1 MSILN
6 VQEIKERF
14 AEPFAAADLEWR
26 LQWTNEDF
34 TSGRAV
40 PYVTNRAIQNRL
52 DEVVGPQNWKNE
64 FRPWHDDPKSR
75 KSSQLC
81 GISIYFEDRKEW
93 VCKWDGAED
102 SDVESVKGGLS
113 DSMKRCAVQWGIGRI
128 LYSLDAVF
136 VEVEKK
142 GKSVL
147 IKDSERAKLDR
158 RYLDMLAKLGK
169 RPAAPI
175 GEQSTLT
182 PRNTGAG
189 PAGEQK
195 PTAAQPQPKPQTARQ
210 SAPTQQSAP
219 AQPTSGAVPQSAAG
233 QETPFMLYVVEGK
246 KVQPSTGGAS
256 TSNLR
261 LRDPQGKT
269 IDAFMRGDNPGIVAG
284 TRLANVKLSRKT
296 SGSIIY
302 HTIDSFEIAA

>member
-1 MSILN
+1 MSTADI
-6 VQEIKERF
+6 QTIKERF

-26 LQWTNEDF
+26 LQWTNESF

-52 DEVVGPQNWKNE
+52 DEVVGPENWKNE
-64 FRPWHDDPKSR
+64 FRPWHDDPKSK

-81 GISIYFEDRKEW
+81 GISIYFEERKEW
-93 VCKWDGAED
+93 ICKWDGAED

-113 DSMKRCAVQWGIGRI
+113 DSMKRAAVQWGIGRI

-136 VEVEKK
+136 VDVEKK
-142 GKSVL
+142 GKNAV
-147 IKDSERAKLDR
+147 IKDSERTKLDR

-169 RPAAPI
+169 TPAPPI

-182 PRNTGAG
+182 PKNTGV
-189 PAGEQK
+189 AGEQT
-195 PTAAQPQPKPQTARQ
+195 PTATRAQTGARA
-210 SAPTQQSAP
+210 SQQSAP
-219 AQPTSGAVPQSAAG
+219 VQPALASTASQNAADG
-233 QETPFMLYVVEGK
+233 QAANPALYVVEGK

-269 IDAFMRGDNPGIVAG
+269 IDAFMRGDNPSIVTG

>member
-1 MSILN
+1 MSIPN
-6 VQEIKERF
+6 VQEMKERF

-26 LQWTNEDF
+26 LQWTNENF

-75 KSSQLC
+75 KNSQLC

-93 VCKWDGAED
+93 ICKWDGAED

-113 DSMKRCAVQWGIGRI
+113 DSMKRAAVQWGIGRI

-147 IKDSERAKLDR
+147 IKDSERSKLDR

-182 PRNTGAG
+182 PRNTGTG
-189 PAGEQK
+189 PAGVQK
-195 PTAAQPQPKPQTARQ
+195 PTEAQTQPKSQTVRQGAQAQPA
-210 SAPTQQSAP
+210 
-219 AQPTSGAVPQSAAG
+219 SGAAPQSAAG
-233 QETPFMLYVVEGK
+233 QEPPVMLYVVEGK
-246 KVQPSTGGAS
+246 KVQPTTGGAS

>member
-1 MSILN
+1 MANI
-6 VQEIKERF
+6 QEMRERF

-52 DEVVGPQNWKNE
+52 DEVVGPENWKNE

-81 GISIYFEDRKEW
+81 GISIYFEERKEW
-93 VCKWDGAED
+93 ICKWDGAED

-113 DSMKRCAVQWGIGRI
+113 DSMKRAAVQWGIGRI

-142 GKSVL
+142 GKSVI

-169 RPAAPI
+169 KPAAPI

-182 PRNTGAG
+182 PKNTGAST
-189 PAGEQK
+189 AKAQT
-195 PTAAQPQPKPQTARQ
+195 PTAAQTQPRPQMA
-210 SAPTQQSAP
+210 QQSAP
-219 AQPTSGAVPQSAAG
+219 AQPTAANTAPQSAAG
-233 QETPFMLYVVEGK
+233 QEPPLPLYVVEGK
-246 KVQPSTGGAS
+246 KVQPSTGGSS

-269 IDAFMRGDNPGIVAG
+269 IDAFMRGDNPSIVTG

>member
-1 MSILN
+1 MSIPN
-6 VQEIKERF
+6 VQEMKERF

-52 DEVVGPQNWKNE
+52 DEVVGPENWKNE
-64 FRPWHDDPKSR
+64 FKPWHDDPKSR

-81 GISIYFEDRKEW
+81 GISIYFEERKEW
-93 VCKWDGAED
+93 ICKWDGAED

-113 DSMKRCAVQWGIGRI
+113 DSMKRAAVQWGIGRI

-169 RPAAPI
+169 KPAAPI

-182 PRNTGAG
+182 PRNTGTG
-189 PAGEQK
+189 TVREQA
-195 PTAAQPQPKPQTARQ
+195 PTASQTQPRPQQAAQQGT
-210 SAPTQQSAP
+210 P
-219 AQPTSGAVPQSAAG
+219 AQPAASAAPQSTAG

>member
-1 MSILN
+1 MSIPN
-6 VQEIKERF
+6 VQEMKERF

-93 VCKWDGAED
+93 ICKWDGAED

-113 DSMKRCAVQWGIGRI
+113 DSMKRAAVQWGIGRI

-142 GKSVL
+142 GKSVI

-169 RPAAPI
+169 KPAAPI

-182 PRNTGAG
+182 PRNTGTG
-189 PAGEQK
+189 TVREQASA
-195 PTAAQPQPKPQTARQ
+195 AAQAQPRPQQA
-210 SAPTQQSAP
+210 AQQSAP
-219 AQPTSGAVPQSAAG
+219 AQPAASTAPQNAAG
-233 QETPFMLYVVEGK
+233 QETPLMLYVVEGK